1 MSDYLRVGNVLGAA
15 WHAALGPVRGRH
27 GFGHHAKGTEMHAVR
42 RLFVVTQ
49 IIRFQS
55 QVRVVHD
62 AMAAGRAACPAH
74 SEFSRGYGHK
84 HGWGRG
90 RSWRHRGSWRHRA
103 AASRHRRQT
112 SADDMVVGIARESDT
127 GDCKTCIVVL
137 DGACK
142 FQCCGRWKILMKK
155 GVHINAVNANKQ
167 RTMMRVLIPGKNCM
181 VCLQSLGS
189 TRLAIFCGCLLGW
202 DNIYIAL

>member
-74 SEFSRGYGHK
+74 GEFSRGYGHK

-90 RSWRHRGSWRHRA
+90 RSWRHRA
-103 AASRHRRQT
+103 AASSHRRQAST
-112 SADDMVVGIARESDT
+112 DDMVVGIASERLT
-127 GDCKTCIVVL
+127 GDCKTCLNSCVGWYVQVSVL
-137 DGACK
+137 WEVEDINEERSTCK
-142 FQCCGRWKILMKK
+142 CSKRK
-155 GVHINAVNANKQ
+155 
-167 RTMMRVLIPGKNCM
+167 
-181 VCLQSLGS
+181 
-189 TRLAIFCGCLLGW
+189 
-202 DNIYIAL
+202 